1 MNTCCIIT
9 SEAITVP
16 SLMMMTFIVSE
27 ESLEGSHTQ
36 TDTETDTETDF
47 RLVYK
52 SLKTKKTEKRRKE
65 SKKRIKS
72 IQLHQTER

>member
-36 TDTETDTETDF
+36 ADTETDF

-52 SLKTKKTEKRRKE
+52 SLKRKKTEKKKKE